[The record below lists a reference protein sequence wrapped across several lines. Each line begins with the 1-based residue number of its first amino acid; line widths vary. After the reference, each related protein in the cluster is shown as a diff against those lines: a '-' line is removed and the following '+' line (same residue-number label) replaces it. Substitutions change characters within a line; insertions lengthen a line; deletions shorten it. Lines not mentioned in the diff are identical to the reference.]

1 MRRIRIALGDLS
13 YVNEADRFNLYV
25 PLNIGFLAS
34 YARRRYGR
42 DVEITLFKD
51 PAELLDHVRTTQPDV
66 VGLALYYWN
75 SELNRVV
82 LRKIRGMPGHQP
94 VIVLGGPSIDSDPVE
109 QARLLARY
117 PEADAL
123 VPDEGEDG
131 FANILGGMLGGTLFS
146 QPLDGV
152 IFRDGGGLVR
162 GRPIG
167 LATDLGEVPSPYL
180 EGLLDRFLDGPFQPM
195 IQTSR
200 LCPYTCSFCVSGK
213 NRGKLRAFELEQVR
227 EELLY
232 IGRHFNDRPD
242 HRLYITDENF
252 GILQR
257 DIEVAH
263 FILEAREV
271 TGYPQKIFY
280 YNDKRFTQ
288 LSRDLQELLGH
299 MCFHGVTLSLQS
311 ENPETLK
318 AIKRRNLTDAELVS
332 AIGWAG
338 GLGLPVATELI
349 FGLPMETRESFVGLL
364 DKCLRLGFDAL
375 HCYNLIVF
383 DGIEMNRQDY
393 RDKHQLVT
401 RHRLMSGSAQWL
413 DGELC
418 LQSEEVV
425 VSTTSFDFADFQLV
439 RGMNLMFFTISFYKL
454 HEWFFKYLVSEKI
467 PVGRLLSEFL
477 RPSEGDDPVALS
489 HRAFLAELG
498 RAIIGELFTD
508 RAAVEELAAA
518 VKAGTATIPEHVKI
532 NPAFGK
538 RLIGADFAWATEVF
552 SRLLPRFTDD
562 AAVLRI
568 GRHMLALGRAERVDL
583 AEWGEAPPVL
593 RTEFDLLAWRR
604 AKYRTPLADHAGE
617 TQLLSFAMKPSL
629 EQYRQRGAASPEVLK
644 AMSDFVISPLDLIYD
659 IESAPEPASVPD
671 AALAAGA
678 VADNSRRRWEI
689 KAGLAGVLLVAN
701 DIGIGACLEVVL
713 QALGFA

>member
-1 MRRIRIALGDLS
+1 MRPIRAALGDLS
-13 YVNEADRFNLYV
+13 YVSEADRFNLYV
-25 PLNIGFLAS
+25 PLNVGFLAS
-34 YARRRYGR
+34 YARRLYGR
-42 DVEITLFKD
+42 DVEVTLFKD
-51 PAELLDHVRTTQPDV
+51 PVELLDHVRITRPDI

-75 SELNRVV
+75 SELNRVAM
-82 LRKIRGMPGHQP
+82 RKIRAIAGYRP
-94 VIVLGGPSIDSDPVE
+94 VIVLGGPSIDTDPAE

-117 PEADAL
+117 PEADAV

-131 FANILGGMLGGTLFS
+131 FANILGGMLEGTLFTK
-146 QPLDGV
+146 PLDGV
-152 IFRDGGGLVR
+152 VFRDGDTLVR
-162 GRPIG
+162 GKPIG
-167 LATDLGEVPSPYL
+167 LATDLAQVPSPYL

-213 NRGKLRAFELEQVR
+213 NRGKLRAFDLAQVR
-227 EELLY
+227 EEILF

-318 AIKRRNLTDAELVS
+318 AIKRRNLTDDELVS

-349 FGLPMETRESFVGLL
+349 FGLPMETRESFIGLL

-375 HCYNLIVF
+375 HCYNLIIF

-401 RHRLMSGSAQWL
+401 RHRLMAGSAQWL
-413 DGELC
+413 DGEFC

-425 VSTTSFDFADFQLV
+425 VSTTSFDFDDFQLV
-439 RGMNLMFFTISFYKL
+439 RGMNLLFFTISFYKL

-477 RPSEGDDPVALS
+477 RPTEGDDPVAAS
-489 HRAFLAELG
+489 HRAFLDELG
-498 RAIIGELFTD
+498 RAIVGELFTD
-508 RAAVEELAAA
+508 RAAVEEFAAA
-518 VKAGTATIPEHVKI
+518 VKAGTAVVPEQIKI

-538 RLIGADFAWATEVF
+538 RLIGQDFDWATKIF
-552 SRLLPRFTDD
+552 ARLLPRFTDD
-562 AAVLRI
+562 PAVI
-568 GRHMLALGRAERVDL
+568 ETGRHLLDLGRAERVDL
-583 AEWGEAPPVL
+583 AKWGEAPPVF
-593 RTEFDLLAWRR
+593 RTRFDLLGWQR
-604 AKYRTPLADHAGE
+604 AKYQTRLSDHDGAAR
-617 TQLLSFAMKPSL
+617 LLSFAMKPTL
-629 EQYRQRGAASPEVLK
+629 EQYRTRGADASEVLK
-644 AMSDFVISPLDLIYD
+644 AMSDFLISPLDLIY
-659 IESAPEPASVPD
+659 EVEAVPD
-671 AALAAGA
+671 PIVAGRAVAGNSWKDWQARLVVTGA
-678 VADNSRRRWEI
+678 V
-689 KAGLAGVLLVAN
+689 VAN
-701 DIGIGACLEVVL
+701 DVGGYIETVL
-713 QALGFA
+713 QTLGFA